1 MHCMTR
7 LVLGIKRLFY
17 FSFPNPKKW
26 GVKGGKYFGKLW
38 QNAYNRQRTKLVVLA
53 NLREGK
59 LATIGVAG
67 GKLERTMFV
76 FRCEGFQT
84 AAKVK
89 RLDQFLLLLLPLF
102 FDYLHFYQIYFL
114 NGIANSL

>member
-1 MHCMTR
+1 VAKSLQQTANKVGC
-7 LVLGIKRLFY
+7 I
-17 FSFPNPKKW
+17 
-26 GVKGGKYFGKLW
+26 GKSSG
-38 QNAYNRQRTKLVVLA
+38 
-53 NLREGK
+53 GK

-89 RLDQFLLLLLPLF
+89 RSHQFLLLLLPLF

-114 NGIANSL
+114 NGIVNSSKNKIRFILFTFLRALKRRKLYVRNKKYF